1 MVTSVLDLFQDPFF
15 VGFNRELERF
25 KRVQTNSSGY
35 PPYDLIKV
43 DEDTY
48 EIDIALA
55 GFSKEDIN
63 VTVDNGSL
71 IIKGDKQSNTNDESG
86 TTVYKGISSRKFT
99 RIFALGEYM
108 EVTSAELEDG
118 LLTIKVERIVPEDKK
133 PKQIEVK

>member
-1 MVTSVLDLFQDPFF
+1 MVTSILDLFQDPFF

-25 KRVQTNSSGY
+25 RKVQTNSSGY
-35 PPYDLIKV
+35 PPYDIVKI
-43 DEDTY
+43 DDDTY

-71 IIKGDKQSNTNDESG
+71 IIKGDKQSNTNDEST

-108 EVTSAELEDG
+108 EVTSAELQDG
-118 LLTIKVERIVPEDKK
+118 LLIVKIERIVPEDKK

>member
-25 KRVQTNSSGY
+25 RKVQTNSSGY
-35 PPYDLIKV
+35 PPYDIVKI
-43 DEDTY
+43 DDDTY

-55 GFSKEDIN
+55 GFSKEDID

-71 IIKGDKQSNTNDESG
+71 IIKGDKQSNTSDEST

-108 EVTSAELEDG
+108 EVTNAELQDG
-118 LLTIKVERIVPEDKK
+118 LLTIKIERILPEDKK

>member
-71 IIKGDKQSNTNDESG
+71 IIKGDKQSSTNDESS

>member
-35 PPYDLIKV
+35 PPYDIIKV
-43 DEDTY
+43 DDDTY

-71 IIKGDKQSNTNDESG
+71 IIKGDKQSSTNDESS

-108 EVTSAELEDG
+108 EVTDAELQDG
-118 LLTIKVERIVPEDKK
+118 LLTIKVERIVPEEKK